1 MDIEPGTS
9 SEADKSNTENACS
22 KRKYKGGGTTCCI
35 PTCSS
40 NTKRNPELSY
50 YQIPTDIKLRKMWLH
65 WIGRANFTPN
75 NHHRVCS
82 KHFVGGK
89 KTCLHNVPTIVQ
101 KLLLPTQPKPRT
113 TSKCRNRDNTI
124 GESPEIEDE
133 PTSED
138 RISELEE
145 LVENL
150 QQKDQEQQE
159 KISDLKGK
167 VEQCSF
173 SIYHIKNNDSDIE
186 FYTGFSNYS
195 TFKAFYDY
203 LCPAC
208 ERLQYIGSW
217 NTTKPTE
224 NREKC
229 GPRRTLSPEEELF
242 LCLVRF
248 RLGLLERDLANRFN
262 ISESHVSR
270 IWVTW
275 LDFLYRRL
283 RSIPIWPSQ
292 SYVRETSPPS
302 FKESYPNTRVIIDCT
317 ELFIETPSQPRSQ
330 SATCSTYKNHNT
342 GKGLIG
348 VAPRGYLTFVSE
360 LYAGN
365 TSDKQLTNDC
375 GILKLLE
382 PGDEVMADRGFEIE
396 NDLPPGVSL
405 NIPPFLG
412 EQAQFSKED
421 EIKTRRIAKHR
432 IHVERAI
439 QRIKSF
445 RILKHDLQISIAADL
460 NKIWVICSYLTL
472 FFRPLIQLHEE

>member
-1 MDIEPGTS
+1 
-9 SEADKSNTENACS
+9 
-22 KRKYKGGGTTCCI
+22 
-35 PTCSS
+35 S

-50 YQIPTDIKLRKMWLH
+50 YQIPTDKKLRKMWLH

-101 KLLLPTQPKPRT
+101 KLLLPTKPKPRT
-113 TSKCRNRDNTI
+113 TSKCRNRDITI
-124 GESPEIEDE
+124 EESPEIEDE

-138 RISELEE
+138 RILELEE

-167 VEQCSF
+167 VE
-173 SIYHIKNNDSDIE
+173 H
-186 FYTGFSNYS
+186 

-330 SATCSTYKNHNT
+330 SATFSTYKNHNT

-348 VAPRGYLTFVSE
+348 IAPRGYLTFVSE

-445 RILKHDLQISIAADL
+445 QLPRACFWMDTNQMTRTCHFFLLQYLKFYA
-460 NKIWVICSYLTL
+460 
-472 FFRPLIQLHEE
+472 PLS

>member
-9 SEADKSNTENACS
+9 SDADKSDTEASCTE
-22 KRKYKGGGTTCCI
+22 RKYKGGGTACCI

-40 NTKRNPELSY
+40 NTKRNPDLSFY
-50 YQIPTDIKLRKMWLH
+50 RIPTDKKLRKMWLH
-65 WIGRANFTPN
+65 WIGRANFSPN

-89 KTCLHNVPTIVQ
+89 RTCLHNVPTVVQ
-101 KLLLPTQPKPRT
+101 KLILPTQPKART
-113 TSKCRNRDNTI
+113 TSKCRNRDI
-124 GESPEIEDE
+124 AIEESHEIEDKP
-133 PTSED
+133 PTKED
-138 RISELEE
+138 RISELEQ

-150 QQKDQEQQE
+150 EQKCEKQQKE
-159 KISDLKGK
+159 ISNLKRN

-173 SIYHIKNNDSDIE
+173 SIDHIKNNDSDIE
-186 FYTGFSNYS
+186 LYTGFSNYG
-195 TFKAFYDY
+195 TFKAFYEY
-203 LCPAC
+203 VCPAC

-224 NREKC
+224 NRERKC
-229 GPRRTLSPEEELF
+229 GPMRTLSPEEELF
-242 LCLVRF
+242 FCLVRL
-248 RLGLLERDLANRFN
+248 RLGLLDRDLANRFN
-262 ISESHVSR
+262 ISTSQVSR

-330 SATCSTYKNHNT
+330 SATFSTYKNHNT

-348 VAPRGYLTFVSE
+348 IAPIGYLTFVSE
-360 LYAGN
+360 LYAGD

-382 PGDEVMADRGFEIE
+382 PGDEIMADRGFEIE
-396 NDLPPGVSL
+396 NDLPPGV
-405 NIPPFLG
+405 
-412 EQAQFSKED
+412 
-421 EIKTRRIAKHR
+421 
-432 IHVERAI
+432 
-439 QRIKSF
+439 
-445 RILKHDLQISIAADL
+445 
-460 NKIWVICSYLTL
+460 
-472 FFRPLIQLHEE
+472 

>member
-1 MDIEPGTS
+1 MIH
-9 SEADKSNTENACS
+9 KLHVL
-22 KRKYKGGGTTCCI
+22 KVCI

-40 NTKRNPELSY
+40 NTKRNPELSFY
-50 YQIPTDIKLRKMWLH
+50 HIPTDKKLRKMWLH
-65 WIGRANFTPN
+65 WIGRNNFSPN
-75 NHHRVCS
+75 NYHRVCS

-89 KTCLHNVPTIVQ
+89 KTCLYNTPTIMQ
-101 KLLLPTQPKPRT
+101 KLMLPTQPKPRT
-113 TSKCRNRDNTI
+113 TSKCRNRDNI
-124 GESPEIEDE
+124 IEESHEIEDE
-133 PTSED
+133 PPTPQD
-138 RISELEE
+138 RISELEQ

-150 QQKDQEQQE
+150 EQTCEKQQE
-159 KISDLKGK
+159 EISDLKGK

-173 SIYHIKNNDSDIE
+173 SIDHIKNNDGDIE
-186 FYTGFSNYS
+186 LYTGFSNYG

-217 NTTKPTE
+217 NTTKTTE
-224 NREKC
+224 KCGPMREKC
-229 GPRRTLSPEEELF
+229 GPMRTLSPEEELF
-242 LCLVRF
+242 LCLVRL

-262 ISESHVSR
+262 ISTSQVSR

-317 ELFIETPSQPRSQ
+317 ELFMETPSQPRSQ
-330 SATCSTYKNHNT
+330 SATFSTYKNHNT
-342 GKGLIG
+342 GKVLIG
-348 VAPRGYLTFVSE
+348 IAPRGYLTFVSE

-382 PGDEVMADRGFEIE
+382 SGDEVMADRGFEIE

-405 NIPPFLG
+405 NIRPFLG
-412 EQAQFSKED
+412 EQAQFSQED

-432 IHVERAI
+432 IHVKRDI

-445 RILKHDLQISIAADL
+445 RILKHDLQISMAADL

-472 FFRPLIQLHEE
+472 FSRPLIQLHEE

>member
-9 SEADKSNTENACS
+9 SEADKSDTAASCS
-22 KRKYKGGGTTCCI
+22 ERKYKGGGTTCCI

-40 NTKRNPELSY
+40 NTKRNPDLSFY
-50 YQIPTDIKLRKMWLH
+50 RIPTDKKLRKMWLH
-65 WIGRANFTPN
+65 WIGRANFQPN
-75 NHHRVCS
+75 NYHRVCS

-89 KTCLHNVPTIVQ
+89 RTCLHNIPTMVQ
-101 KLLLPTQPKPRT
+101 KLMLPTQPKPRT
-113 TSKCRNRDNTI
+113 TSKCRNRDITI
-124 GESPEIEDE
+124 EESHEIEDIP
-133 PTSED
+133 PTKED
-138 RISELEE
+138 RISELEQ

-150 QQKDQEQQE
+150 EQTCEKQQKE
-159 KISDLKGK
+159 ISNLKRK

-173 SIYHIKNNDSDIE
+173 STDHIKNNDSDIE
-186 FYTGFSNYS
+186 LYTGFSNYA

-203 LCPAC
+203 LSPAC
-208 ERLQYIGSW
+208 ERLQYIGSK

-224 NREKC
+224 SREKC
-229 GPRRTLSPEEELF
+229 GPMRTLSPEKELF
-242 LCLVRF
+242 LCLVRL

-262 ISESHVSR
+262 ISTSQVSR

-330 SATCSTYKNHNT
+330 SATFSTYKNHNT

-348 VAPRGYLTFVSE
+348 IAPRGYLTFVSE

-375 GILKLLE
+375 GILDLLE

-396 NDLPPGVSL
+396 NDLPPGMSL
-405 NIPPFLG
+405 NIPPLSLVSKHNFHKRMRSKLG
-412 EQAQFSKED
+412 KLLNTGFMLRGLSKE
-421 EIKTRRIAKHR
+421 
-432 IHVERAI
+432 
-439 QRIKSF
+439 
-445 RILKHDLQISIAADL
+445 LKVFVFL
-460 NKIWVICSYLTL
+460 NMTCRYLWLLT
-472 FFRPLIQLHEE
+472 

>member
-1 MDIEPGTS
+1 
-9 SEADKSNTENACS
+9 
-22 KRKYKGGGTTCCI
+22 
-35 PTCSS
+35 
-40 NTKRNPELSY
+40 
-50 YQIPTDIKLRKMWLH
+50 
-65 WIGRANFTPN
+65 
-75 NHHRVCS
+75 
-82 KHFVGGK
+82 VGGK

-101 KLLLPTQPKPRT
+101 KLLLPTQLKSRT

-124 GESPEIEDE
+124 EESPEIEDE

-145 LVENL
+145 LKE
-150 QQKDQEQQE
+150 KEQQE

-195 TFKAFYDY
+195 TFKACYDY

-208 ERLQYIGSW
+208 ERLRYIGSW

-229 GPRRTLSPEEELF
+229 GPGRTLSPEEELF

-262 ISESHVSR
+262 ISESHVLR

-283 RSIPIWPSQ
+283 RSIPVWPSQ

-302 FKESYPNTRVIIDCT
+302 FKERYPNTRVIIDCT

-330 SATCSTYKNHNT
+330 SATFSTYKNHNT

-348 VAPRGYLTFVSE
+348 IAPRGYLTFVSE

-405 NIPPFLG
+405 NIP
-412 EQAQFSKED
+412 
-421 EIKTRRIAKHR
+421 
-432 IHVERAI
+432 
-439 QRIKSF
+439 
-445 RILKHDLQISIAADL
+445 
-460 NKIWVICSYLTL
+460 L
-472 FFRPLIQLHEE
+472 F